1 MNLITTTQLRTNTKE
16 LVAAFLAGQEL
27 KVIHRSKIIGVF
39 KPVENRPLKV
49 FDAKKFGEITKKL
62 NLPHLTEEEREKRYR
77 SAMEKKHGKGISR

>member
-39 KPVENRPLKV
+39 KPAENEPLKT
-49 FDAKKFGEITKKL
+49 FDAKKVELIAKKL
-62 NLPHLTEEEREKRYR
+62 NLPHLTDKEIDRRYR
-77 SAMEKKHGKGISR
+77 KAMEKKHGKGVR